1 MKKTFLHMALLLT
14 MAMIVPLSAS
24 AYDFVVNNIYYNI
37 TGDNTVS
44 VTYKDSSFD
53 HYSGTVTVPTTVTN
67 GGVTYRVTGIGDH
80 AFRSCPNLVAV
91 NLPNSVIGIGYA
103 SFYKC
108 LALSRVNIP
117 NSVTYIDSFAFRE
130 CTSLTEITIPGSIPY
145 MGGQVFQGCTALRQ
159 VTLNE
164 GLEALS
170 AGTFYQCS
178 ALESIVIP
186 STTTAIYTYCF
197 ADCTSLTDITI
208 PSATITIDSE
218 AFINTPWLVN
228 QPDGLIYAG
237 KVAYKYKGTVPV
249 GSTITLRSGTV
260 AISNRLFVDQD
271 GLVGILIPSSVF
283 HVEAPCVVN
292 CQNLATIKVATTN
305 PTLDSRNNCNAIIE
319 TATNKVIAGCNNTK
333 IPSSVTAIGTFAF
346 AYCYGLANAQLHEGI
361 KTIEEY
367 AYGYCSALTSIDIP
381 ASVTSIENYAF
392 TGCDHATSMTVASG
406 NTTYDSREGCNA
418 IIETATNTLI
428 AGCTKTVIPNSI
440 TTIGDGA
447 FHWQVGMST
456 ISIPASVTSIGSYAF
471 YNMYNLETIVCEAT
485 TPPSILGT
493 AFDSYARNY
502 AILYVPRASIEAY
515 RNTEVWNWFPRIR
528 AIENMVNGDVDGDG
542 TVGISDVTALIDY
555 ILTNNSTSLNL
566 YNADCDKDRNV
577 TIADVTLLIDTLLN
591 N

>member
-1 MKKTFLHMALLLT
+1 MSRTSFYTTILLV
-14 MAMIVPLSAS
+14 MILLAPLSAS

-44 VTYKDSSFD
+44 VTYRDTNFD
-53 HYSGTVTVPTTVTN
+53 HYSGTVTVPTAVTN

-108 LALSRVNIP
+108 PALAHFNIP
-117 NSVTYIDSFAFRE
+117 NSVTSIESFAFRE

-197 ADCTSLTDITI
+197 AGCTSLTDITI

-218 AFINTPWLVN
+218 AFINTPWLDN

-271 GLVGILIPSSVF
+271 GLVGILIPSSVIN
-283 HVEAPCVVN
+283 VERPCVVN

-428 AGCTKTVIPNSI
+428 AGCTKSVIPNSI
-440 TTIGDGA
+440 TTISDGA
-447 FHWQVGMST
+447 FYWQVGMST
-456 ISIPASVTSIGSYAF
+456 ITIPASVTSIGSYAF

-528 AIENMVNGDVDGDG
+528 AIESLVNGDVDGDEK
-542 TVGISDVTALIDY
+542 VGISDVTALVDY
-555 ILTNNSTSLNL
+555 ILTNESIGLNL
-566 YNADCDKDRNV
+566 YNADCDKSRSVN
-577 TIADVTLLIDTLLN
+577 IADVSELVDMLLGN
-591 N
+591 